1 MVEIVAVKLLNT
13 DAFLDVKDKLFSLLP
28 PIVNDKL
35 TNFKHFSAMQRSL
48 WGEILVRK
56 LLSEKLNIKSQEILF
71 DINDKGKPFLKDI
84 PVHFNISHSGDWVVA
99 AFSDDIVGIDVELIH
114 NVNYDI
120 ASRFFSVKEFNDLF
134 SIIDEGTK
142 KLYFFNLW
150 TLKESY
156 LKLIGTGLTKPLN
169 TFTVTYQGDNITLTD
184 DENPIANVFFRQY
197 IIDDAYKLSACS
209 FSNSFSN
216 DIKVLTIK
224 DIL

>member
-28 PIVNDKL
+28 TIVNDKL

-48 WGEILVRK
+48 WGEIMVRK
-56 LLSEKLNIKSQEILF
+56 LLSEKINIKSQEILF

-120 ASRFFSVKEFNDLF
+120 ASRFFSANECNDLF
-134 SIIDEGTK
+134 SIIDEEAK
-142 KLYFFNLW
+142 KSYFFELW

-197 IIDDAYKLSACS
+197 IIDDAYKLSICS

-216 DIKVLTIK
+216 DIRVLTIK